1 MRVEE
6 RVWFLSEGTRLVTR
20 NVRSG
25 LGWLEGKRD
34 EKERRKRGGG
44 YLHWRTQGTTDGAC
58 KGMAVEV
65 MVEAFG
71 ALSLFGLLEL

>member
-1 MRVEE
+1 MQCSIWPWLVGGKE
-6 RVWFLSEGTRLVTR
+6 REI
-20 NVRSG
+20 
-25 LGWLEGKRD
+25 KRD